1 MSRNPWDIQMK
12 PINLLGTPKKV
23 KKRQLT
29 NAQKVFAWENRS
41 HTCNIC
47 GKRVTKFSEAE
58 FDHTR
63 AHSKS
68 GATNL
73 SNVKIVHR
81 ACNRIKGKKSLSET
95 KKLLGIKSKPKKRK
109 TTTKKSTKKFSTG
122 NYWINPL
129 TGRKEK
135 VKSLF
140 RF

>member
-1 MSRNPWDIQMK
+1 MVNNQFNFGIKIPKTTFSPSSK
-12 PINLLGTPKKV
+12 P

-29 NAQKVFAWENRS
+29 PAQKIFAWENMS

-47 GKRVTKFSEAE
+47 GKRVTKFSDAE

-81 ACNRIKGKKSLSET
+81 LCNRIKGKKTLSET
-95 KKLLGIKSKPKKRK
+95 KKLLGIKSKSKKRK
-109 TTTKKSTKKFSTG
+109 KTKTSKKTTDSFG
-122 NYWINPL
+122 LPI
-129 TGRKEK
+129 
-135 VKSLF
+135 VKLPKMNF
-140 RF
+140 PKMKL